1 MGSVGEEREETA
13 GLLHRVGSF
22 GARIGKQPPRKK
34 ATKLILQVGVPLLI
48 FLALGYVVARQWS
61 SLPDYEWHFSPGW
74 LALSIAA
81 AFTYMVVA
89 ASVWLGIVRL
99 MGEKLSFVAAQGIFA
114 KSLLARYVPGNMLLV
129 ITRVVMSEREGVSR
143 KTALTSVV
151 YELAI
156 AMCAA
161 IAIAAYFIV
170 TLEALEGNPLRWLLL
185 ASVPLMLA
193 FLHPRVFQPATDW
206 VLHKLGREPLPAVL
220 GFRQVILVLAGY
232 VVAWAIMGISAYAFA
247 RSVFMLDPTDYLAVT
262 AAFTLAWAFAVVTFI
277 SPSGLG
283 TRDAAY
289 ALGLKAVMPGAVAA
303 AVAIG
308 MRILLTAV
316 ELVYVAIAVS
326 IARRRRS
333 STRVIPEGRIDD
345 SGSGNE

>member
-1 MGSVGEEREETA
+1 MGSVGGEREEQT
-13 GLLHRVGSF
+13 GLLHRIGSF
-22 GARIGKQPPRKK
+22 GARVGKQPPRKRS
-34 ATKLILQVGVPLLI
+34 TKLIMQVGVPLLI
-48 FLALGYVVARQWS
+48 FLALGYVVLRQWS

-74 LALSIAA
+74 LVLSIAA
-81 AFTYMVVA
+81 AFTYYMVA

-99 MGEKLSFVAAQGIFA
+99 MDEKLSFAAAQSIFA

-161 IAIAAYFIV
+161 IAIASYFIV
-170 TLEALEGNPLRWLLL
+170 TLDALEGSPVRWLML

-206 VLHKLGREPLPAVL
+206 VLNKFGREPLPAVL

-232 VVAWAIMGISAYAFA
+232 VVAWAVMGISAYAFV
-247 RSVFMLDPTDYLAVT
+247 RSVFVLDIAEYLTVT
-262 AAFTLAWAFAVVTFI
+262 AAFTLAWTFAVVTFI

-289 ALGLKAVMPGAVAA
+289 ALGLKVVMPGAAAA

-308 MRILLTAV
+308 TRILLTAV
-316 ELVYVAIAVS
+316 ELVYVAIVMG
-326 IARRRRS
+326 IARSLR
-333 STRVIPEGRIDD
+333 TRNKEAPEGAPDGD
-345 SGSGNE
+345 GTGS